1 MCYNIS
7 SNSEGMEIASSERSL
22 AENDEESRSC
32 IDLQS
37 ESETQNYV
45 VCQRTHGEGK
55 WNGILKENVTS
66 TLYDIDGLEI
76 A

>member
-1 MCYNIS
+1 MCHNIS

-37 ESETQNYV
+37 YSETQNYV
-45 VCQRTHGEGK
+45 DSQRTQGEEK

-66 TLYDIDGLEI
+66 TPYDIDGLET

>member
-1 MCYNIS
+1 MCHNIS

-37 ESETQNYV
+37 ENETQNYV
-45 VCQRTHGEGK
+45 DSQRTHGGGK

-66 TLYDIDGLEI
+66 TPCDTDGLEI